1 MILLPF
7 YNSDLHLH
15 SPYSIAVSKN
25 ISLET
30 LNQTAQI
37 KGIDILGTGDI
48 TQPNW
53 RNYMRENLKKT
64 DGAWRFKKTAFILQ
78 TELEDSESIHHLIL
92 LPDFSSVD
100 VLIEKIRPYVKN
112 IDGRWAGRPHVHR
125 TPQELVEIVSDV
137 NGLIGP
143 AHAFTP
149 FKSIFRQGKFNSLK
163 KAYGTAVKKLAFLEL
178 GLSADTYL
186 ADRMEELQNITFLS
200 NSDAHSEGL
209 DAVGRELNRFSI
221 EEPTFNELEKALL
234 RKGNRK
240 IILNLGLD
248 PRLGKYY
255 QMFCSKCRRRVLR
268 SIQNKIKNK
277 KIIDNKQ
284 EISKYLNIFGFPL
297 KSWDD
302 TFLYYE
308 FPTKQREQQF
318 LKLVAKKKIE
328 CEACRKI
335 ILKDPKRKKNSKI
348 PHLQLGVSE
357 RINDLATWD
366 SPHHPDHRPPYL
378 RMIPLIEL
386 LAKIFK
392 IKTLKSKTLNQ
403 HYQTLV
409 SKYGNEFH
417 IVVDLDLENVKKNLN
432 TSKYEQMFNTIQAFR
447 NNNITITP
455 GGGGK
460 FGEIK
465 L

>member
-1 MILLPF
+1 MAL
-7 YNSDLHLH
+7 YDADLHLH

-30 LNQTAQI
+30 LNKTAEI

-53 RNYMRENLKKT
+53 RNYMRENLKKS
-64 DGAWRFKKTAFILQ
+64 DGSWKFKKTSFILQ
-78 TELEDSESIHHLIL
+78 TELEDNESIHQLIL

-100 VLIEKIRPYVKN
+100 ALVEKIRPYVKN
-112 IDGRWAGRPHVHR
+112 IDGRWSGRPHVHR
-125 TPQELVEIVSDV
+125 TPEELVEIVSDV

-149 FKSIFRQGKFNSLK
+149 FKSIFRQGKFNLLRE
-163 KAYGTAVKKLAFLEL
+163 AYGTAVKKLAFLEL
-178 GLSADTYL
+178 GLSADSYL

-209 DAVGRELNRFSI
+209 DAVGREFNRFFI
-221 EEPTFNELEKALL
+221 EEPTFNEIEKALF

-240 IILNLGLD
+240 VNLNLGLD

-268 SIQNKIKNK
+268 SIQIKNQNKEMSEK
-277 KIIDNKQ
+277 KKAVSN
-284 EISKYLNIFGFPL
+284 YLNIFGFPL

-328 CEACRKI
+328 CEACRKTI
-335 ILKDPKRKKNSKI
+335 CNDPKHKKNSKI

-366 SPHHPDHRPPYL
+366 KPHHPKHRPPYL
-378 RMIPLIEL
+378 RMIPLIEI

-392 IKTLKSKTLNQ
+392 IKTLKSKTLLQ
-403 HYQTLV
+403 HYQNLI
-409 SKYGNEFH
+409 SEYGNEFY
-417 IVVDLDLENVKKNLN
+417 IIIDLDLESAKKKFKA
-432 TSKYEQMFNTIQAFR
+432 SPYEKVFRTIQAFR
-447 NNNITITP
+447 NDEITITP

-460 FGEIK
+460 FGEIS